1 MADYFVA
8 SGGSNTSPYDTW
20 AKAATSLA
28 TALAAATASGDRV
41 IIQYDGVPS
50 TDSALAADTTYTA
63 ANNIAI
69 ISSTNSGTATV
80 TPTVMNGSTAN
91 QFIGHSSNY
100 RTITLVGA
108 YKVYVYGVA
117 FLVSGSNYSS
127 INISPAD
134 GFHYEFNSCKLWT
147 KNNAISSYP
156 RLGPNAA
163 STNGYIKFN
172 QCDFWFAHASQGLFK
187 QSTKLEFIG
196 CTINASST
204 APTTLVPSSTNN
216 TASSYMAFEGC
227 DLSKV
232 TGTLV
237 GNQNNSPLNVWFAN
251 CKLGAGVTPLATQ
264 IHANLGAGECW
275 LYNCASGDTHYHI
288 AHYNPFGSTVID
300 TGIYSNDGATP
311 DGGTTRTTW
320 KVSGTSAASYY
331 TPYISPWIDRY
342 HSGTSAI
349 TPYLECLRDNS
360 SGAVYTDDQVW
371 SEWSYQGTSG
381 YTLSTIVSDRMAL
394 AGTPADQTASGK
406 TASDWTGET
415 GTPGLFKLQ
424 PTSTITPAE
433 IGHLRARVCV
443 GGAYTVYVDPQI
455 RGT

>member
-1 MADYFVA
+1 M
-8 SGGSNTSPYDTW
+8 
-20 AKAATSLA
+20 
-28 TALAAATASGDRV
+28 
-41 IIQYDGVPS
+41 Q
-50 TDSALAADTTYTA
+50 
-63 ANNIAI
+63 
-69 ISSTNSGTATV
+69 SSV
-80 TPTVMNGSTAN
+80 
-91 QFIGHSSNY
+91 
-100 RTITLVGA
+100 
-108 YKVYVYGVA
+108 
-117 FLVSGSNYSS
+117 
-127 INISPAD
+127 
-134 GFHYEFNSCKLWT
+134 
-147 KNNAISSYP
+147 
-156 RLGPNAA
+156 
-163 STNGYIKFN
+163 
-172 QCDFWFAHASQGLFK
+172 
-187 QSTKLEFIG
+187 
-196 CTINASST
+196 
-204 APTTLVPSSTNN
+204 
-216 TASSYMAFEGC
+216 
-227 DLSKV
+227 
-232 TGTLV
+232 
-237 GNQNNSPLNVWFAN
+237 PLNVWFIN
-251 CKLGAGVTPLATQ
+251 CELGAGVTPLATQ
-264 IHANLGAGECW
+264 TPATLGAGECW

-288 AHYNPFGSTVID
+288 AHYNAFGSTTVD

-349 TPYLECLRDNS
+349 TPYLECLRNNS

-394 AGTPADQTASGK
+394 AGTPADQTASSK

-424 PTSTITPAE
+424 PTSAITPAE